1 MSVCKGCRR
10 QIDWIRTAA
19 GKSMPI
25 DPDPVFVIEGDGKD
39 LFFTDELEKMFE
51 LFPEKECPNINSAF
65 RKLHA
70 NLMFRGDTLKGRA
83 ARPDEVATREAKLE
97 TPLGFV
103 PHWKTCPNAADFRRR
118 R

>member
-1 MSVCKGCRR
+1 MEAVGRGEIMSVCKGCGRE
-10 QIDWIRTAA
+10 IDWIRTAA

-25 DPDPVFVIEGDGKD
+25 DPEPVFVIEGDGKD
-39 LFFTDELEKMFE
+39 LFFTDEGE
-51 LFPEKECPNINSAF
+51 
-65 RKLHA
+65 
-70 NLMFRGDTLKGRA
+70 TLKGRA
-83 ARPDEVATREAKLE
+83 ARPDEVTTKEAKLE